1 MMGKMTAA
9 QIAEVVY
16 GVDVSVFGGDE
27 QAPEWNQLEDDQRFE
42 AVRGIEKIL
51 SGTPYDPSGDSD
63 AQRTAMVNTLASLLS
78 NIEIEGETKTI
89 RVNTPENGMVG
100 VQYVGKRSM
109 HLDNLYGTGLLW
121 EPGDVHNVDK
131 STAKKMGEHRD
142 VYLIVDAVS
151 GPINIGKEKASEAK
165 DVEPFVLPNLEGMDV
180 EQLVNFCQQHFGQ
193 KLPKTMKPET
203 MRHRIL
209 SLIQAGKMAN

>member
-1 MMGKMTAA
+1 MGKMTAA

-16 GVDVSVFGGDE
+16 GVDISTFRGTE
-27 QAPEWNQLEDDQRFE
+27 QAPEWTQLEDEQRLE

-51 SGTPYDPSGDSD
+51 SGEAYAPRDDSD
-63 AQRTAMVNTLASLLS
+63 VQRAAMITTLIALLS
-78 NIEIEGETKTI
+78 KVEIEAETKTVL
-89 RVNTPENGMVG
+89 VNTPQSGMVG

-109 HLDNLYGTGLLW
+109 HVDNLYGTGLLW

-131 STAKKMGEHRD
+131 STASKMGDHRD
-142 VYLIVDAVS
+142 VYLIVDAVP
-151 GPINIGKEKASEAK
+151 GIVNQGKEKASQTK
-165 DVEPFVLPNLEGMDV
+165 DTEPFVLPNLEGMDV

-193 KLPKTMKPET
+193 KLPKTMKPDT

-209 SLIQAGKMAN
+209 SLIQAGKMAD

>member
-1 MMGKMTAA
+1 MGKMTAA

-16 GVDVSVFGGDE
+16 GVDVSTFGGTE
-27 QAPEWNQLEDDQRFE
+27 QILEWKQLEEEKRFE
-42 AVRGIEKIL
+42 AVGGIEKIL
-51 SGTPYDPSGDSD
+51 AGKLYDPGADSN
-63 AQRTAMVNTLASLLS
+63 AQRTAMINTLVSLLS
-78 NIEIEGETKTI
+78 NVEIEGETKTI

-109 HLDNLYGTGLLW
+109 HIDNLYGTGLLW

-151 GPINIGKEKASEAK
+151 GPINIGKEKVSEAK
-165 DVEPFVLPNLEGMDV
+165 DIEPFVLPNLEGMDSD
-180 EQLVNFCQQHFGQ
+180 QLVNFCQQHFGQ
-193 KLPKTMKPET
+193 KLPKTMKPDT